1 MTTDTSLKF
10 SGVLPA
16 NLLPFTADLS
26 IDEGAYR
33 THLRWL
39 VDAPGVTGVVVN
51 GHAAEVA
58 SLNREERKRA
68 VAIALDEVAGACP
81 VVSGV

>member
-1 MTTDTSLKF
+1 MTTTDAPLKF
-10 SGVLPA
+10 TGVLAA
-16 NLLPFTADLS
+16 NLLPFTAGLS

-33 THLRWL
+33 AHLRWL

-58 SLNREERKRA
+58 SLSREERQRA
-68 VAIALDEVAGACP
+68 RSLRKSVRKTR
-81 VVSGV
+81 